1 MIVPRCNDDTLRS
14 GEKTTRVVS
23 VYAGWEGGGGGRTG
37 GWGARGN
44 GNGPAAKLNNW
55 IMRKGIS
62 R

>member
-23 VYAGWEGGGGGRTG
+23 VYAGLGGRRRWEAD